1 MAIAKKVGI
10 INFHYSD
17 HNYGA
22 VLQAASVE
30 HFLKENGIDAK
41 HIDYVSKERE
51 QKGVS
56 ETLKNILKKLGI
68 LDNIKKLLGK
78 DVHLKH
84 EVENSVVF
92 EDFRNKWLTRT
103 ERFNSFERLKKYPL
117 DFEAVIVGSDQVWRP
132 TQFNQ
137 YSDYKVYFLSFVPS
151 HIKKISYAASFG
163 VDHWEVSN
171 KIINDEIKSY
181 VRDFSA
187 VSVRE
192 DSGLKICSSVFGIT
206 AEHVLDPTLL
216 VGRHFFEQI
225 IESESDNEN
234 TTNEIVYYKLDVNE
248 EFLKSAVKL
257 GEWQSKKVKNIYY
270 KLNRHIYEYYSVPE
284 WLGNIK
290 NSDFVITDSF
300 HCVCFCIL
308 FEKEFL
314 CCVNESRGLSR
325 LQSLLGMF
333 NLSDRICSSND
344 DFTSKVASLAPINYM
359 QVNKLLEQKRY
370 HSKRF
375 LLDSLSL
382 TGY

>member
-117 DFEAVIVGSDQVWRP
+117 EFEAVIVGSDQVWRP

-137 YSDYKVYFLSFVPS
+137 YSDYKVYFLSF
-151 HIKKISYAASFG
+151 
-163 VDHWEVSN
+163 
-171 KIINDEIKSY
+171 
-181 VRDFSA
+181 
-187 VSVRE
+187 
-192 DSGLKICSSVFGIT
+192 
-206 AEHVLDPTLL
+206 
-216 VGRHFFEQI
+216 
-225 IESESDNEN
+225 
-234 TTNEIVYYKLDVNE
+234 
-248 EFLKSAVKL
+248 
-257 GEWQSKKVKNIYY
+257 
-270 KLNRHIYEYYSVPE
+270 
-284 WLGNIK
+284 
-290 NSDFVITDSF
+290 
-300 HCVCFCIL
+300 
-308 FEKEFL
+308 
-314 CCVNESRGLSR
+314 
-325 LQSLLGMF
+325 
-333 NLSDRICSSND
+333 
-344 DFTSKVASLAPINYM
+344 
-359 QVNKLLEQKRY
+359 
-370 HSKRF
+370 
-375 LLDSLSL
+375 
-382 TGY
+382 